1 MKKDWTFR
9 MDMGF
14 EPYEDK
20 ETQNEARKEMAKI
33 WPESSRKAWEK
44 VVIKGKTETDARAAL
59 NDLILNDTKLGLRE
73 CIKDDEINQAKSI
86 EAPIKTGVVW
96 RPVGNLHISIPGG
109 GMPIVY
115 TPKNDTRTKQYYF
128 KITKHNVTCQL
139 AFNISAKPAAEE
151 EEGGGGV
158 R

>member
-1 MKKDWTFR
+1 MKKDWTFT
-9 MDMGF
+9 MDIGF

-20 ETQNEARKEMAKI
+20 ATQDEAMKEMAKI
-33 WPESSRKAWEK
+33 WPETSREAWEK
-44 VVIKGKTETDARAAL
+44 VVVKGKTEPEARAAL
-59 NDLILNDTKLGLRE
+59 NDLILNDPKLGLRK
-73 CIKDDEINQAKSI
+73 CFKSDEIEHAESI

-96 RPVGNLHISIPGG
+96 RPVGHLHLSIPGG

-115 TPKNDTRTKQYYF
+115 TPKNGSRTKQFYF
-128 KITKHNVTCQL
+128 EITKHNVTCEL

-151 EEGGGGV
+151 EDGGGGG

>member
-1 MKKDWTFR
+1 MKKDWTFT
-9 MDMGF
+9 MDIGF

-20 ETQNEARKEMAKI
+20 ETQKEAMKEMAKI
-33 WPESSRKAWEK
+33 WPETSRKAWEK
-44 VVIKGKTETDARAAL
+44 VVIKGKTEPEARAAL
-59 NDLILNDTKLGLRE
+59 NDLILGNSEHGLRK
-73 CIKDDEINQAKSI
+73 CFKDDEIMNAESI

-115 TPKNDTRTKQYYF
+115 TPENDTRTKQYYF

-139 AFNISAKPAAEE
+139 AFNISAKPIEE
-151 EEGGGGV
+151 EDGGGGV